1 MARRKLKV
9 KGPKGKLRTRNM
21 YDGIQGTTV
30 RAMDDKQLPTGCC
43 VLRNGI
49 PCTYRMVN
57 IEVKVERM
65 WLPSEEA
72 EVPVVKMLGY
82 CKTHTPRFIPTIA
95 LGRELERRLN
105 GPRTQK
111 ARMRKQEDAMYVNM
125 VPQGGVIKHKVL
137 RSSLTPGADAWYLFP
152 VDTACGKHMKQGYI
166 PSLKEAREEY
176 PKDCPKCEAAIRIIT

>member
-21 YDGIQGTTV
+21 YDGVQGTSV
-30 RAMDDKQLPTGCC
+30 RVMDDKQLPTGCC

-82 CKTHTPRFIPTIA
+82 CKSHSPRFITTIA
-95 LGRELERRLN
+95 LGHELERRLN

-111 ARMRKQEDAMYVNM
+111 ARMKRMEDAMYVSV
-125 VPQGGVIKHKVL
+125 VPSGGSMKHSVSRDQTANFFKDG
-137 RSSLTPGADAWYLFP
+137 RSSHEVTA
-152 VDTACGKHMKQGYI
+152 ACGRIMKQSFI
-166 PSLKEAREEY
+166 PNGKHSGKE
-176 PKDCPKCEAAIRIIT
+176 CPKCVTAKSVVAE